1 MAGVLQHAGN
11 ALDAFR
17 KGMEFGAAHALES
30 TSAGDANG
38 VAGAAGAA
46 RGQALR
52 LNMNRNAPIAIS
64 TPPKTR
70 FCARRARTLRSTPCS
85 RAASQA

>member
-1 MAGVLQHAGN
+1 MGVAGVLEHAGD
-11 ALDAFR
+11 ALDAFGE
-17 KGMEFGAAHALES
+17 GMEFGAAHGFES
-30 TSAGDANG
+30 IRHRDAGEMG
-38 VAGAAGAA
+38 PRVGSGY
-46 RGQALR
+46 ALR
-52 LNMNRNAPIAIS
+52 LKAKRNAPIAIS